1 MIDQTG
7 VHKESFEPL
16 RTNDRRADFLL
27 SIEESGESDRVHAKK
42 YDEDLR

>member
-7 VHKESFEPL
+7 AHKESFEPL

-27 SIEESGESDRVHAKK
+27 SIERSPENLIEFMRRSTTKT
-42 YDEDLR
+42 